1 VGLLLNRRVGS
12 SSPSCL
18 FYSEIQYNIRM
29 NIKLDR
35 LSAFNQ
41 LRKGPCGKARM
52 GCFSF
57 RDRTKYTRKGR
68 KAKNW

>member
-1 VGLLLNRRVGS
+1 
-12 SSPSCL
+12 
-18 FYSEIQYNIRM
+18 M